1 MIFAQ
6 LIGLNL
12 LEIYLEKARYLHSQ
26 GLFEESLKFLVDLKR
41 ALPPAVLDKI
51 PASVCEKIIDAETT
65 VFLAI
70 QGEYSL
76 CAQSLATLSHK
87 DKTED
92 EYRLIA
98 RHCIL
103 LSFSFYHLEIYE
115 VDEAIRLA
123 NEVLDFFESLSF
135 ENTIYNYFLTEK
147 IAFTESL
154 IARGYFIKGNL
165 HIAIE
170 FSSSSYQKYVEYQNV
185 RLASILNVY
194 GRILRAFGHIDRSM
208 KIMEQAIILSLS
220 TFNHVLLPS
229 ILNNIGTTY
238 MVIGQYQKAERTFQ
252 KAQIS
257 CDDVFAYNTK
267 TSVDA
272 NLGELTL
279 IRGKLIEAEY
289 SLTETLKVARR
300 VPSLKQVEI
309 KCLINLGKLSL
320 LRRKYPQAARYF
332 ESALQIMDFLKIQKD
347 MPELLANYARTL
359 LFLRNYEI
367 TEELI
372 NRAKTIA
379 GSIGQEDIY
388 PMILITE
395 GMFYQETNGT
405 KDLKALDL
413 FLMASAKAKDQKNHF
428 ATLESAMYLA
438 EYYLTGD
445 QPKYELAKAY
455 LNEAIKLA
463 LEGGILPLMVRGY
476 LLSATINA
484 TELNFGY
491 ALSDIEQAEITARK
505 ASLEIESNDIHSLKQ
520 RIMHQLPYVPWISE
534 SSDIRDPSLTLS
546 LIFRM
551 TQRIPTTGREAFSF
565 FDLLSEISLLM
576 YHFTST
582 GPNLYYAA
590 NDTNLDKLTISNL
603 GVLLTMMI
611 GQGHSYFEGLYGPLP
626 LQKSNSL
633 VLCYTTFLLDPN
645 NTDPRFGGQN
655 FIVYA
660 LVYPNEVERT
670 LLYDRRRLVSI
681 LNEYCAKYTSVSQ
694 WDVTKLEDLR
704 KACVEE

>member
-1 MIFAQ
+1 M
-6 LIGLNL
+6 
-12 LEIYLEKARYLHSQ
+12 
-26 GLFEESLKFLVDLKR
+26 
-41 ALPPAVLDKI
+41 
-51 PASVCEKIIDAETT
+51 
-65 VFLAI
+65 
-70 QGEYSL
+70 
-76 CAQSLATLSHK
+76 
-87 DKTED
+87 
-92 EYRLIA
+92 
-98 RHCIL
+98 
-103 LSFSFYHLEIYE
+103 
-115 VDEAIRLA
+115 
-123 NEVLDFFESLSF
+123 
-135 ENTIYNYFLTEK
+135 
-147 IAFTESL
+147 
-154 IARGYFIKGNL
+154 

-194 GRILRAFGHIDRSM
+194 GSILRAIGHIDRSM

-267 TSVDA
+267 TSVNA

-704 KACVEE
+704 KACVEALLA